1 MEKQVSRYI
10 KSNKVS
16 INKNI
21 FFVLI
26 ALYSLLPGIY
36 KVLDNQLMMLG
47 SIPIVLYL
55 LYKTRKQYVIYKKDL
70 IFIFLFIYILLQSLL
85 WVGFLPVNDMGLAM
99 GLFLNVFPMLGF
111 FISRGVDFDFF
122 SEALIKV
129 VIIHCIIG
137 ILLYPFFGI
146 YQLLPADIVSSL
158 SEGILYGRMTSVSGS
173 LGFSS
178 LMLMGFVLSFF
189 LNKKYLPLIVFCL
202 VFNAQ
207 RSAWVAAFLAMCIH
221 FFFLSKRFELKKV
234 FGYIFFIS
242 IFVLLGGYFVV
253 QYIDFDIDFLLSR
266 FQTVNFDEASSERSN
281 QWENGIENFMQN
293 PLGVGV
299 GQVGQV
305 AARYTTDENLY
316 HIVSDG
322 DYFRILSEYG
332 IFSIFLYGYIILSL
346 IKVFIFHRVA
356 DEKVVALIAII
367 CGFLVQM
374 IGSNISEF
382 YFTNFLYW
390 MFFGYYFKYLTKNKL

>member
-189 LNKKYLPLIVFCL
+189 INKKYLPLIVFCL

-207 RSAWVAAFLAMCIH
+207 RSAWVAAFFAMCIH

-234 FGYIFFIS
+234 FGYIFLIS

-281 QWENGIENFMQN
+281 QWENGIDNFMQN

-332 IFSIFLYGYIILSL
+332 IFSIFLYGYIILLL